1 MFYFTFFIPFAPVHF
16 SPEYLFIASL
26 FYSSVNRYIV
36 CVLRSDA
43 KTTHD
48 SKANLLASMSV
59 PTRDPKLHLV
69 ALVYSETDLIAL
81 KSTVG

>member
-1 MFYFTFFIPFAPVHF
+1 MFCFASSCPSSF
-16 SPEYLFIASL
+16 LTRYLFIASL

-36 CVLRSDA
+36 CVLRSDT